1 VQEILPVLRDITLI
15 LHFIGWAAVFG
26 AWFSQV
32 KVMSS
37 GGAKINNAMHH
48 GIWLAF
54 ITGLVL
60 VGFAEYR
67 AATVVDFE
75 VDHFKVAVKTLD
87 AVVEETLQANGLQKS
102 DLDWLIPHQANLR
115 IISATAKRLE
125 MSMDRVIVTVD
136 RHGNTSAASVPLA
149 LDEAVRS
156 GKVQRGELL
165 LLEAFGG
172 GFTWGSALIRY

>member
-67 AATVVDFE
+67 ATMVADFE
-75 VDHFKVAVKTLD
+75 VDHFKVAIKT
-87 AVVEETLQANGLQKS
+87 AV
-102 DLDWLIPHQANLR
+102 
-115 IISATAKRLE
+115 
-125 MSMDRVIVTVD
+125 
-136 RHGNTSAASVPLA
+136 
-149 LDEAVRS
+149 
-156 GKVQRGELL
+156 
-165 LLEAFGG
+165 
-172 GFTWGSALIRY
+172 ALIALVLIFVNRKKESVAAPVFSIIGLLVTANIAVAVLL

>member
-1 VQEILPVLRDITLI
+1 MQEILPILRDITLI

-60 VGFAEYR
+60 VGLAEYR
-67 AATVVDFE
+67 AATVADFE
-75 VDHFKVAVKTLD
+75 VDHIKVAVKT
-87 AVVEETLQANGLQKS
+87 VV
-102 DLDWLIPHQANLR
+102 
-115 IISATAKRLE
+115 
-125 MSMDRVIVTVD
+125 
-136 RHGNTSAASVPLA
+136 
-149 LDEAVRS
+149 
-156 GKVQRGELL
+156 
-165 LLEAFGG
+165 
-172 GFTWGSALIRY
+172 ALIALVLIFINRKKESVTAPVFGIIGLLVTANIAVAVLL

>member
-1 VQEILPVLRDITLI
+1 MQEILPVLRDITLI

-67 AATVVDFE
+67 ATMVADFE
-75 VDHFKVAVKTLD
+75 VDHFKVAIKT
-87 AVVEETLQANGLQKS
+87 AV
-102 DLDWLIPHQANLR
+102 
-115 IISATAKRLE
+115 
-125 MSMDRVIVTVD
+125 
-136 RHGNTSAASVPLA
+136 
-149 LDEAVRS
+149 
-156 GKVQRGELL
+156 
-165 LLEAFGG
+165 
-172 GFTWGSALIRY
+172 ALIALVLIFVNRKKESVAAPVFSIIGLLVTANIAVAVLL

>member
-1 VQEILPVLRDITLI
+1 MQEILPVLRDITLI

-32 KVMSS
+32 KVMST
-37 GGAKINNAMHH
+37 GGAQINNAMHH

-75 VDHFKVAVKTLD
+75 VDHFKVAVKT
-87 AVVEETLQANGLQKS
+87 AV
-102 DLDWLIPHQANLR
+102 
-115 IISATAKRLE
+115 
-125 MSMDRVIVTVD
+125 
-136 RHGNTSAASVPLA
+136 
-149 LDEAVRS
+149 
-156 GKVQRGELL
+156 
-165 LLEAFGG
+165 
-172 GFTWGSALIRY
+172 ALIALVLIFINRKKESVTAPVFGIIGLLVTANIAVAVLL